1 VKADVVF
8 CYSLPAP
15 RVVGGGE
22 HFLSVTVVPVHP
34 IHAVKLIAAELV
46 AYCHSVC
53 YVSDSRH
60 SMTFALYAA
69 KVEKELE
76 IDKLF
81 TSQKVHK
88 CTFSRHAKVDASI
101 IVIFIQVFNYAS
113 LFRIFSMSF

>member
-1 VKADVVF
+1 
-8 CYSLPAP
+8 
-15 RVVGGGE
+15 
-22 HFLSVTVVPVHP
+22 
-34 IHAVKLIAAELV
+34 
-46 AYCHSVC
+46 
-53 YVSDSRH
+53 
-60 SMTFALYAA
+60 MTFALYAA